1 VLRVPSRADLA
12 LAGFIGLVS
21 MQSAF
26 DGDELKSPAWAVIGL
41 IQLTALPLAFRRV
54 RPIATFAV
62 TLAAAVVGFVAFNGF
77 QILGPV
83 IALYTVARYCDDKAS
98 AVGALAVAVTA
109 TVIPAVAVDAVSPF
123 FTAVVA
129 LGFGAAWLFGR
140 RGIRRVAER
149 QAALERTERA
159 VELER
164 ARIARELH
172 DVISHNVS
180 VMVVQAAA
188 ARDVFDTH
196 PARAL
201 EALGAIESVGREAL
215 GELRMLLDVVHQ
227 GDMGGHE
234 LPRAPQPNLGRLPA
248 LVEQVRAA
256 GVLVELDVDDEI
268 GRLPAA
274 VDLSAYRV
282 VQEAL
287 TNVLKHSRASVTEIE
302 LRRTNSHL
310 TLGVTDNGAG
320 SGLDRGE
327 GKGLVGMRERVEL
340 LGGEF
345 AAGPRPAGGFAV
357 HAAIPLP
364 GKHP

>member
-1 VLRVPSRADLA
+1 VLRVRPRSDLA
-12 LAGFIGLVS
+12 LAVAIGLVS

-26 DGDELKSPAWAVIGL
+26 DGDDLKAPAWAVIGL

-54 RPIATFAV
+54 RPILTFAV
-62 TLAAAVVGFVAFNGF
+62 TLAAAVVGFVAFDGF

-83 IALYTVARYCDDKAS
+83 IALYTVARHCDRAS
-98 AVGALAVAVTA
+98 SVGALAVALTA
-109 TVIPAVAVDAVSPF
+109 SMIPAVAADAVSPL

-129 LGFGAAWLFGR
+129 LGFGAAWAFGR
-140 RGIRRVAER
+140 RRIR
-149 QAALERTERA
+149 QAAESQAALQRTERA

-196 PARAL
+196 PGRAV
-201 EALGAIESVGREAL
+201 EALAAIESVGREAL
-215 GELRMLLDVVHQ
+215 GELRILLDVVHR
-227 GDMGGHE
+227 GDTGDRE

-256 GVLVELDVDDEI
+256 GVCVELDLDPEI
-268 GRLPAA
+268 GRLPPA

-287 TNVLKHSRASVTEIE
+287 TNVLKHSGASATEIE
-302 LRRTNSHL
+302 LRRTNTHL
-310 TLGVTDNGAG
+310 TLGITDNGAG
-320 SGLDRGE
+320 SGLDRGD

-345 AAGPRPAGGFAV
+345 AVGPRREGGFAV
-357 HAAIPLP
+357 HAAFPLR
-364 GKHP
+364 GKDP